1 MTCEWESETDF
12 HSRTCIL
19 GQCDKNCEI
28 VNINAD
34 LKKAILKAK
43 TKKYIAMCLKLL
55 KFNTTIK
62 VEN

>member
-34 LKKAILKAK
+34 LKKSY
-43 TKKYIAMCLKLL
+43 TKSQNK
-55 KFNTTIK
+55 K
-62 VEN
+62 VHCYVLETVEI